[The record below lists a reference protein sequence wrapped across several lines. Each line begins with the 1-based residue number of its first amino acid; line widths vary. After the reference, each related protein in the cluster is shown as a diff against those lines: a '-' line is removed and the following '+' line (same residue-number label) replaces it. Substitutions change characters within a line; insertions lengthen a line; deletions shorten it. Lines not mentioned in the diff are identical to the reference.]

1 MRYAELTERRQ
12 GLFGFVQQS
21 FPYPPWPPYIVNDW
35 HYKTIKDMQSQEEI
49 AEYITTM
56 NQIYGKVQ
64 WREQP
69 LEITLN
75 IFDPG
80 TQQRIKQRVGGTAN
94 PMGVYNDAERHTTAQ
109 QLLQQKGIS
118 KEPIIV
124 VKTPQGYELLEGWH
138 RTIQYLQA
146 FPQGYHNCIL
156 HRQSQKSRQESWKS
170 REPLL
175 DLSVECTLLLQRC
188 SVVKCSRFSFP
199 RGLEEKLGY
208 LL

>member
-1 MRYAELTERRQ
+1 MRYVELTERRL

-35 HYKTIKDMQSQEEI
+35 HYKTIKGMQSQEEI
-49 AEYITTM
+49 TEYITIM

-69 LEITLN
+69 LEITLD
-75 IFDPG
+75 IFDPE

-94 PMGVYNDAERHTTAQ
+94 PMGVYNDAERHATAQ

-124 VKTPQGYELLEGWH
+124 VKTPQGYELIEGWH
-138 RTIQYLQA
+138 RTIQYLQV
-146 FPQGYHNCIL
+146 FPQGYTGPA
-156 HRQSQKSRQESWKS
+156 WVGTG
-170 REPLL
+170 PLG
-175 DLSVECTLLLQRC
+175 SENIT
-188 SVVKCSRFSFP
+188 S
-199 RGLEEKLGY
+199 
-208 LL
+208 